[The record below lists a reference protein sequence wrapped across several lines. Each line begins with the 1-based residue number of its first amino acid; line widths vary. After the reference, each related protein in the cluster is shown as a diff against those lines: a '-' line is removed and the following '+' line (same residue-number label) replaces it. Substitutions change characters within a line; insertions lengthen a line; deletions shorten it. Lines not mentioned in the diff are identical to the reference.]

1 LTILNQSSIVDRG
14 PFFFLHLFKYIQ
26 LEEADELDSDVAAS
40 QVQAVEVRRA
50 RVLHAAMNTVVGSAV
65 SSVLDA
71 MHANA
76 TTATA
81 TASDDAPR

>member
-1 LTILNQSSIVDRG
+1 MQRIVLFLHAM
-14 PFFFLHLFKYIQ
+14 FFFRHLLSLQ

-76 TTATA
+76 ATA
-81 TASDDAPR
+81 TACGTDDAPR

>member
-1 LTILNQSSIVDRG
+1 MRTVLLPTHTV
-14 PFFFLHLFKYIQ
+14 FVFQ
-26 LEEADELDSDVAAS
+26 LEVSDELDTDVVAS

-76 TTATA
+76 ATA
-81 TASDDAPR
+81 TSGTDDAPR